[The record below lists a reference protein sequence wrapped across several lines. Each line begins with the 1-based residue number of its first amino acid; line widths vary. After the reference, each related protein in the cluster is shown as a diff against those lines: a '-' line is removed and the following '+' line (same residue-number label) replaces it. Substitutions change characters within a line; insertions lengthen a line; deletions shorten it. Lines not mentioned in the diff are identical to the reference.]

1 MTAAL
6 FFDSVRALL
15 AIGVFGTGVL
25 CTAPSLSAEEA
36 HFDLSAP
43 DSIKQALE
51 HEVGKRV
58 RMKLVSGQDLDGKII
73 KVGSQAVHLAELTG
87 MDFFDAVIRLDQ
99 VGAVII
105 KVRTK

>member
-1 MTAAL
+1 MIV
-6 FFDSVRALL
+6 FRFGSMRALL
-15 AIGVFGTGVL
+15 IACVTTAGLFGT
-25 CTAPSLSAEEA
+25 APALLAEEA
-36 HFDLSAP
+36 HFELSAP
-43 DSIKQALE
+43 DAIKQALE

-58 RMKLVSGQDLDGKII
+58 RVKLVSGQDLDGKVIT
-73 KVGSQAVHLAELTG
+73 VGSQAVHLAELTG